1 MRRKRRSCGVCGGL
15 VLPILVIVIQCIVN
29 IIVVGDIAV
38 SILQDRSSVVVVD
51 IVVVVTDGQIRYGRG
66 PCFGDVDD
74 AVDQRQN
81 IRQLVRRFVMDRRQ

>member
-29 IIVVGDIAV
+29 FIVVGDIAV

-51 IVVVVTDGQIRYGRG
+51 IVVVVTDGQIRDGRG

-81 IRQLVRRFVMDRRQ
+81 IRQFAHRLVVRSR

>member
-81 IRQLVRRFVMDRRQ
+81 IRQFAHSLVVGSR

>member
-1 MRRKRRSCGVCGGL
+1 MRRKRRGCGVCGGL
-15 VLPILVIVIQCIVN
+15 ALPILVIVIQCIVN
-29 IIVVGDIAV
+29 FIVVGDIAV
-38 SILQDRSSVVVVD
+38 PILQDRSSVVVVD

-81 IRQLVRRFVMDRRQ
+81 IRQFAHRLVVRSR

>member
-29 IIVVGDIAV
+29 FIVVGDIAV
-38 SILQDRSSVVVVD
+38 SILQDRSSVIVVHIV
-51 IVVVVTDGQIRYGRG
+51 VVVVTDGQIRYGRG

-81 IRQLVRRFVMDRRQ
+81 IRQFAHRLVVRSR